1 MTVRVE
7 TMNSN
12 FLSDFFDKSI
22 YIDFLFSWIEV
33 PLYLQI
39 RIFADFKRVVY

>member
-22 YIDFLFSWIEV
+22 YIDFLFSRIEV
-33 PLYLQI
+33 PLYFQI